1 MMINFNKNK
10 RYLTLVSG
18 VLGAFLCHTAIS
30 AADEDANKKPTP
42 PPKPPFIKAPVVHT
56 KYTKDCKPL
65 GLQKA
70 PKGEKRRTFALDP
83 ANFRRM
89 EKAAE
94 FMGEEQY
101 DEALEV
107 LIELEQRALESRPYD
122 LAKAREYL
130 GYVWLS
136 KNDYDKAIGYFKQVI
151 EQKILPVRNEQSLIR
166 NVAGLYLAIDP
177 PQPDRA
183 MGIISDW
190 FETAVKPKSSDYV
203 LLAQAAVLGKEY
215 QKAICPVRM
224 AINLSDRPKAAWF
237 DILVAAHF
245 ELEDFEGAA
254 VVGLERT
261 LSYPKQAKHW
271 RQLSGLYNKL
281 DRLEEA
287 LIILELAYKQGHLK
301 KGSEY
306 RNLASMYAINEL
318 SFKAASILQEG
329 LDKGIVKP
337 EEKTWRQTAVNWQF
351 SRENKKAVVAYEK
364 AGEFSEHG
372 KNELRIGAI
381 LSEMEKWGDS
391 AKFYQKAI
399 DKGGLKKSEE
409 GRAYM
414 SMGIALHNSGK
425 SDDAIKALK
434 KAQGFK
440 SVKRNASQWINFVRD
455 EMKYAKN

>member
-1 MMINFNKNK
+1 MQ
-10 RYLTLVSG
+10 V
-18 VLGAFLCHTAIS
+18 
-30 AADEDANKKPTP
+30 
-42 PPKPPFIKAPVVHT
+42 
-56 KYTKDCKPL
+56 
-65 GLQKA
+65 A
-70 PKGEKRRTFALDP
+70 PKGEKRRTYALDP

-94 FMGEEQY
+94 FMGEEQF

-107 LIELEQRALESRPYD
+107 LAELEARALDSRPYD

-130 GYVWLS
+130 GYTWLS
-136 KNDYDKAIGYFKQVI
+136 KGDYDKAIGYFKQVI

-190 FETAVKPKSSDYV
+190 FKTAVKPKPSDYV
-203 LLAQAAVLGKEY
+203 LLGQAAVLGKEY
-215 QKAICPVRM
+215 VKAICPVRM
-224 AINLSDRPKAAWF
+224 AITLAERPKASWY

-245 ELEDFEGAA
+245 ELNDFRGASILA
-254 VVGLERT
+254 LERL
-261 LSYPKQAKHW
+261 LSFPNEAKYW

-281 DRLEEA
+281 DRSEEA
-287 LIILELAYKQGHLK
+287 LIIMELAYKQGFVK

-318 SFKAASILQEG
+318 SYKAASVLQEG
-329 LDKGIVKP
+329 LDKGIVKS

-351 SRENKKAVVAYEK
+351 SRENKKAVAAYEK
-364 AGEFSEHG
+364 AGSYSEKG
-372 KNELRIGAI
+372 ANELRIGAI
-381 LSEMEKWGDS
+381 LSEMEKWADS
-391 AKFYQKAI
+391 AKYYQKAI

-434 KAQGFK
+434 RAQDYK
-440 SVKRNASQWINFVRD
+440 SVRRNASQWINFVRD
-455 EMKYAKN
+455 EMKYAQN